1 MLKDVLFRKV
11 MESIAQ
17 SLYGW
22 DKTKIRKT
30 YGGKLNRDVGK
41 LQNVTFNAECSV
53 SDDMLAFLMFNAEY
67 VVCGSSWFR
76 VDEDGKLT
84 VLLDPSN
91 VGPHNI
97 RDKPYLL
104 NDFWCSTETALL
116 RSKHIFH
123 EILVCS
129 NCNLPG
135 FTKEAVRYR
144 LAENV
149 SFSEWKPTPSQ
160 EEEARQ
166 RIHNSPY
173 HKGHSV
179 HENTTEDEAWGDS
192 SQATLAS
199 DGEYDSGL
207 NPPLSV
213 ILIQDDRIIT
223 NDEELDDNNSSGLNP
238 PPSGILSQDD
248 RVITNDEELDDNNSS
263 GLNPP
268 PSVILS
274 QDDRIITN
282 DEELDDNNSS
292 GEDKSEDGKGFSREL
307 EGDKYE
313 DDDDDDTDVQPIA
326 GESSGDILLMSGLN
340 CNEQTLYRLLMDEPN
355 VNGAEYCSL
364 LSQKRVAAMSTSSP
378 EGDARQSYR
387 AALLAAK
394 KLVSDISS
402 KLTDTLEDL
411 NRNLLPQA
419 VQWWESLK
427 EGCGTR
433 RTGSIK
439 SNLNNDEVLDD
450 FIKVMLFV
458 LLLYLVPMLSLHLT
472 RNIG

>member
-76 VDEDGKLT
+76 VEEDGKLN
-84 VLLDPSN
+84 VLLDSSN

-166 RIHNSPY
+166 FIHNS
-173 HKGHSV
+173 
-179 HENTTEDEAWGDS
+179 
-192 SQATLAS
+192 L
-199 DGEYDSGL
+199 
-207 NPPLSV
+207 
-213 ILIQDDRIIT
+213 
-223 NDEELDDNNSSGLNP
+223 
-238 PPSGILSQDD
+238 
-248 RVITNDEELDDNNSS
+248 
-263 GLNPP
+263 
-268 PSVILS
+268 
-274 QDDRIITN
+274 
-282 DEELDDNNSS
+282 
-292 GEDKSEDGKGFSREL
+292 
-307 EGDKYE
+307 
-313 DDDDDDTDVQPIA
+313 
-326 GESSGDILLMSGLN
+326 
-340 CNEQTLYRLLMDEPN
+340 
-355 VNGAEYCSL
+355 
-364 LSQKRVAAMSTSSP
+364 
-378 EGDARQSYR
+378 
-387 AALLAAK
+387 
-394 KLVSDISS
+394 
-402 KLTDTLEDL
+402 
-411 NRNLLPQA
+411 
-419 VQWWESLK
+419 
-427 EGCGTR
+427 
-433 RTGSIK
+433 
-439 SNLNNDEVLDD
+439 
-450 FIKVMLFV
+450 
-458 LLLYLVPMLSLHLT
+458 
-472 RNIG
+472 